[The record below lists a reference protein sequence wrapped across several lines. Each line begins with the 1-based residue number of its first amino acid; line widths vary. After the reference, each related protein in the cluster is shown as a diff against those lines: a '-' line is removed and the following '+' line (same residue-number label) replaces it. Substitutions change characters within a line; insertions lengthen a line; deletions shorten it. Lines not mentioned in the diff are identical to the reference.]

1 MNGLHA
7 LVMQGKVL
15 YLVCSDK
22 CHFQLNSHR
31 RKFSRVSDTP
41 AWVVSKAN
49 TYARLMGKT
58 PFVIFQGAWSILM
71 RDLEREIL
79 PMARAEG
86 KVVVSP
92 CSHSPNRSNDRYG
105 YCSIEC
111 PPCWKDQVRPLLIC
125 SILNKLKATGYEQD
139 VVWAESHSRLPRS
152 AVLKELPVVRQ
163 MKTQ

>member
-1 MNGLHA
+1 MIKLSLWTKWVGPLIDLLLSSDILLFQYTTNYKRGNSNLKQKSCYNGNNIKSMHLSIEASLKKLRTSYIDILYVHWWDYETPIEEVMNGLHA

-58 PFVIFQGAWSILM
+58 PFVIFQGA
-71 RDLEREIL
+71 
-79 PMARAEG
+79 
-86 KVVVSP
+86 
-92 CSHSPNRSNDRYG
+92 
-105 YCSIEC
+105 
-111 PPCWKDQVRPLLIC
+111 
-125 SILNKLKATGYEQD
+125 
-139 VVWAESHSRLPRS
+139 
-152 AVLKELPVVRQ
+152 
-163 MKTQ
+163 